1 MVNVSDGYALN
12 YLIPRGL
19 AETAT
24 PTKEKEIEKRKEEE
38 RVKREARTEEV
49 SKGIVDLKGE
59 PVLIEVKAND
69 KGKLF
74 AGLEKKHLISALKDR
89 FNIDLDQ
96 SDLVLE
102 EPIKE
107 VGEHKVIVFPG
118 EKDLELMFS
127 VKAKE

>member
-12 YLIPRGL
+12 YLIPRRL

-24 PTKEKEIEKRKEEE
+24 PAKEKEIEKRKEEE

-74 AGLEKKHLISALKDR
+74 AGLEKKHLISELKDR
-89 FNIDLDQ
+89 FSIDLDQ

-118 EKDLELMFS
+118 EKDLELIFS